1 MGFGVFGFYVL
12 LQGSPLRCGTEL
24 GRAPSPN
31 TAPMGFDSKFPYIGF
46 QLQLRRVSSSDGV
59 ELKGDYKN
67 FSRFIYLYY
76 VLNIEVF
83 LLYDIF

>member
-1 MGFGVFGFYVL
+1 MHAW
-12 LQGSPLRCGTEL
+12 LQAEL

-31 TAPMGFDSKFPYIGF
+31 TAPTGFDSKVPYIGF
-46 QLQLRRVSSSDGV
+46 QLQLRGVSSSDGV

-83 LLYDIF
+83 LL